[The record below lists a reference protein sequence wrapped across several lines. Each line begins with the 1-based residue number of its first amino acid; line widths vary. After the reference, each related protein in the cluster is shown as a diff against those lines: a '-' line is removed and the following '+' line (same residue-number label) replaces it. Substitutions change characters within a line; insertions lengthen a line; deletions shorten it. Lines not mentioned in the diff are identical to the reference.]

1 MPMCAAA
8 EPSCQAGFS
17 LVEVL
22 CALAIAAAAI
32 AVLSAGTTAALR
44 STRALDMHLGARI
57 VLQSILTDELAAAAT
72 APDLREGDS
81 GPYRWRLD
89 IAPTRDGTDAALP
102 PPFRMYRLT
111 ASVRWG
117 EGGSVSASV
126 LKLAR

>member
-1 MPMCAAA
+1 MCAAA
-8 EPSCQAGFS
+8 EGSRQAGFS

-32 AVLSAGTTAALR
+32 AVLSAGATAALR
-44 STRALDMHLGARI
+44 SARALDMHLGARI
-57 VLQSILTDELAAAAT
+57 VLQSILADELAAATT
-72 APDLREGDS
+72 APDVREGDS

-89 IAPTRDGTDAALP
+89 IAVTRDGVNAPLP
-102 PPFRMYRLT
+102 QPFRMYRLT
-111 ASVRWG
+111 AAVGWG

>member
-1 MPMCAAA
+1 MPMYAAA
-8 EPSCQAGFS
+8 EPSRQAGFS

-32 AVLSAGTTAALR
+32 TVLTGGVTTALKSA
-44 STRALDMHLGARI
+44 RALDMHLGARI
-57 VLQSILTDELAAAAT
+57 VLQSILADELAAAAT
-72 APDLREGDS
+72 APDRREGDS

-89 IAPTRDGTDAALP
+89 IALTRDGTAAALP

-111 ASVRWG
+111 ASVAWG